1 MLRCALHDRFD
12 CLKQL
17 LNQNADYKVRATC
30 PLPHPRTARPMPTRS
45 HPVSPL
51 PATFDADERLRW
63 VERVAHLMDS
73 QFRLPG
79 TSFRFGLDPLLGL
92 LPIVGDLSTTAV
104 SVALLLTMLR
114 HGASGAVVVRMAL
127 NIFLD
132 TVVGGIPLIGN
143 VFDFAYKSNERN
155 VALLRRHYA
164 EGRHGGSGRGLV
176 LLLLLGFGVVFAL
189 VAWGS
194 VLLLRWGW
202 HYFDAAPAV
211 SV

>member
-1 MLRCALHDRFD
+1 MPVV
-12 CLKQL
+12 
-17 LNQNADYKVRATC
+17 N
-30 PLPHPRTARPMPTRS
+30 RPAE
-45 HPVSPL
+45 
-51 PATFDADERLRW
+51 PATFDADARLRW
-63 VERVAHLMDS
+63 VEHIARLMDS

-79 TSFRFGLDPLLGL
+79 TRFRFGLDPLLGL
-92 LPIVGDLSTTAV
+92 LPVVGDLSSTAV

-127 NIFLD
+127 NILID
-132 TVVGGIPLIGN
+132 TVVGAIPIIGN

-164 EGRHGGSGRGLV
+164 EGRHHGSGKGLV
-176 LLLLLGFGVVFAL
+176 ALLLLGFLVVFGL

-194 VLLLRWGW
+194 VVLLQWVW
-202 HYFDAAPAV
+202 HYFDAQPGL

>member
-1 MLRCALHDRFD
+1 MPL
-12 CLKQL
+12 LKP
-17 LNQNADYKVRATC
+17 A
-30 PLPHPRTARPMPTRS
+30 
-45 HPVSPL
+45 PV

-63 VERVAHLMDS
+63 VAHVARLMDS

-79 TSFRFGLDPLLGL
+79 TRFRFGLDPLLGL
-92 LPIVGDLSTTAV
+92 LPIVGDLSSTAV

-127 NIFLD
+127 NILID
-132 TVVGGIPLIGN
+132 TVVGAIPIIGN
-143 VFDFAYKSNERN
+143 IFDFAYKSNERN

-164 EGRHGGSGRGLV
+164 EGRHPGSGKGLVALV
-176 LLLLLGFGVVFAL
+176 LLGFLVVFGL

-194 VLLLRWGW
+194 VALLSWVW
-202 HYFDAAPAV
+202 HYFAAQPGL

>member
-1 MLRCALHDRFD
+1 MPLRP
-12 CLKQL
+12 
-17 LNQNADYKVRATC
+17 T
-30 PLPHPRTARPMPTRS
+30 TA
-45 HPVSPL
+45 L

-63 VERVAHLMDS
+63 VERIAHLMDS
-73 QFRLPG
+73 QFQLPG
-79 TSFRFGLDPLLGL
+79 TRFRFGLDPLLGL

-114 HGASGAVVVRMAL
+114 HGASGAVMVRMAL
-127 NIFLD
+127 NILID
-132 TVVGGIPLIGN
+132 TVVGGIPILGN

-176 LLLLLGFGVVFAL
+176 VLVLLLFVGVFAL

-194 VLLLRWGW
+194 VVLLRWGW
-202 HYFDAAPAV
+202 HFFEAHSAV
-211 SV
+211 SG

>member
-1 MLRCALHDRFD
+1 MQAVYQCNLMA
-12 CLKQL
+12 QL
-17 LNQNADYKVRATC
+17 PPA
-30 PLPHPRTARPMPTRS
+30 PLPIPIG
-45 HPVSPL
+45 
-51 PATFDADERLRW
+51 ADERLRW
-63 VERVAHLMDS
+63 VERIAHLMDS

-79 TSFRFGLDPLLGL
+79 TRFRFGLDPLLGL

-127 NIFLD
+127 NILID
-132 TVVGGIPLIGN
+132 TVVGGIPILGN

-164 EGRHGGSGRGLV
+164 EGRHAGSGKGLVV
-176 LLLLLGFGVVFAL
+176 LLLLAFLVVFAL

-194 VLLLRWGW
+194 VALLRWGW
-202 HYFDAAPAV
+202 HFFEAHPIAGL
-211 SV
+211 

>member
-1 MLRCALHDRFD
+1 
-12 CLKQL
+12 
-17 LNQNADYKVRATC
+17 
-30 PLPHPRTARPMPTRS
+30 MPVSTR
-45 HPVSPL
+45 SPL
-51 PATFDADERLRW
+51 PTTFDADERLRW
-63 VERVAHLMDS
+63 LERVTHLMDS

-79 TSFRFGLDPLLGL
+79 TRFRFGLDPLLGL

-127 NIFLD
+127 NILID
-132 TVVGGIPLIGN
+132 TVVGGIPIIGN

-176 LLLLLGFGVVFAL
+176 VLLLLLLVGVFAL

-194 VLLLRWGW
+194 VVLLRWGW
-202 HYFDAAPAV
+202 HFIETHSAAGA
-211 SV
+211 